1 MRKLSQLPSPPEKG
15 LLGHVYYL
23 KKGNIHRQMMEWQRR
38 YGSLY
43 RLRAGLKKALVIA
56 DVDLIREILKARPH
70 DFRRISNIEAVFEEA
85 GMNGVFSSEGENW
98 KFRRRIVEGALQP
111 GQLERFHP
119 HMQNITRRF
128 SERLTTLALA
138 AQGVSITDEFRRYTA
153 DITTMLAFGKDMNLT
168 GSSEN
173 PVSSALQSVFP
184 VLHRRCRSPFPLWR
198 LYRSK
203 EDKAFD
209 EGLDR
214 IKVTLAELIEEQR
227 RIIISGDVTT
237 PENFLQAMVLQQKD
251 HQMLTD
257 RDIVAN
263 ALTLLL
269 AGEDTTANTLAW
281 TVYLLSRHP
290 EAEQKLIQ
298 EIDQHNDGDPLPWP
312 LPSLPWMNAVIKESM
327 RLKPVAPQIYLEP
340 MNDTCIGDVAI
351 SKGTPLF
358 LALHAGALDEAYFSD
373 AQSFDPSRWTNREG
387 ASMNAL
393 FPFGGGARMCPGR
406 SLALTEIKM
415 ALHALYSNF
424 KLIPL
429 QDPNSVRERFAFTMA
444 PLNFRATIIRR

>member
-1 MRKLSQLPSPPEKG
+1 MRKLSQLPAPPEKG
-15 LLGHVYYL
+15 ILGHVHYL
-23 KKGNIHRQMMEWQRR
+23 KKGNIHRQMMEWQHR

-98 KFRRRIVEGALQP
+98 KFSRRIVEGALQP
-111 GQLERFHP
+111 GQLARFHP
-119 HMQNITRRF
+119 HMQSITVRF
-128 SERLTTLALA
+128 SERLDSLTSAP
-138 AQGVSITDEFRRYTA
+138 QGVSLTDEFRRYTA

-168 GSSEN
+168 GSSDN
-173 PVSSALQSVFP
+173 PVSAALQSVFP

-198 LYRSK
+198 LYRSA

-209 EGLDR
+209 EGLR
-214 IKVTLAELIEEQR
+214 QIKATLAELIDDQR
-227 RIIISGDVTT
+227 RIIAAGDVTT
-237 PENFLQAMVLQQKD
+237 PENFLQAMVFQQME
-251 HQMLTD
+251 HRMLTD

-281 TVYLLSRHP
+281 TAYLLSCHP
-290 EAEQKLIQ
+290 EVEQALVQ
-298 EIDQHNDGDPLPWP
+298 EIEQHNDGAPLPWP

-340 MNDTCIGDVAI
+340 VRDTRIGDVEV

-358 LALHAGALDEAYFSD
+358 LALHAGTLDDASFSD
-373 AQSFDPSRWTNREG
+373 PQSFDPSRWIKREG
-387 ASMNAL
+387 ASTSAL

-415 ALHALYSNF
+415 ALHAIYSRF
-424 KLIPL
+424 KIVPM
-429 QDPNSVRERFAFTMA
+429 QDPETVQERFAFTMA
-444 PLNFRATIIRR
+444 PQNFRATIIRR

>member
-1 MRKLSQLPSPPEKG
+1 MRKLSQLPAPPEKG
-15 LLGHVYYL
+15 LLGHVYFL
-23 KKGNIHRQMMEWQRR
+23 KKGNIHRQMMEWQRD

-43 RLRAGLKKALVIA
+43 RLRAGLKKALVIT

-119 HMQNITRRF
+119 HMQSITARF
-128 SERLTTLALA
+128 SERLDTLTSVP
-138 AQGVSITDEFRRYTA
+138 QGVSLTDEFRRYTA

-168 GSSEN
+168 GSSDN

-198 LYRSK
+198 LYRSP

-209 EGLDR
+209 EGLGR
-214 IKVTLAELIEEQR
+214 IKATLAGLIEEQR
-227 RIIISGDVTT
+227 RIIAVGDVST
-237 PENFLQAMVLQQKD
+237 PENFLQAMVFQQRE
-251 HQMLTD
+251 HRMLTD
-257 RDIVAN
+257 QDIIAN

-281 TVYLLSRHP
+281 TVYLLSHHP
-290 EAEQKLIQ
+290 EAEQELIR
-298 EIDQHNDGDPLPWP
+298 EIEQYNDDGPLPWP
-312 LPSLPWMNAVIKESM
+312 LPSFPWMNAVMKESM

-340 MNDTCIGDVAI
+340 MRDTRIGDVEV

-358 LALHAGALDEAYFSD
+358 LALHAGTLDEAYFTD
-373 AQSFDPSRWTNREG
+373 AQRFDPSRWVKREG
-387 ASMNAL
+387 ATTNAL

-415 ALHALYSNF
+415 ALHAIYSRYNI
-424 KLIPL
+424 IPM
-429 QDPNSVRERFAFTMA
+429 QDPETVQERFAFTMA
-444 PLNFRATIIRR
+444 PQNLRATIIRR

>member
-1 MRKLSQLPSPPEKG
+1 MRKLSQLPAPPEKG

-23 KKGNIHRQMMEWQRR
+23 KKENIHRQMMEWQRD

-98 KFRRRIVEGALQP
+98 KFRRRIVESALQP

-119 HMQNITRRF
+119 LMQNITTRF
-128 SERLTTLALA
+128 SERLDSLISVPEGIFL
-138 AQGVSITDEFRRYTA
+138 TDEFRRYTA

-168 GSSEN
+168 GSIDN

-184 VLHRRCRSPFPLWR
+184 VLHRRCRSPIPLWR
-198 LYRSK
+198 LYRSP

-209 EGLDR
+209 EGLGR
-214 IKVTLAELIEEQR
+214 IKNTLAALIDEQR
-227 RIIISGDVTT
+227 RSITAGDVTT
-237 PENFLQAMVLQQKD
+237 PENFLQAMVFQQME
-251 HQMLTD
+251 HQRLTD

-281 TVYLLSRHP
+281 TMYLLSRHP
-290 EAEQKLIQ
+290 QAELALIQ
-298 EIDQHNDGDPLPWP
+298 EIDQHNDSAPLPWP
-312 LPSLPWMNAVIKESM
+312 LPSFPWMNAIIKESM
-327 RLKPVAPQIYLEP
+327 RLKPVTPQIYLEP
-340 MNDTCIGDVAI
+340 VRDTRIGDI
-351 SKGTPLF
+351 EIHKGTPLF
-358 LALHAGALDEAYFSD
+358 LALHAGTLDEAYFSD
-373 AQSFDPSRWTNREG
+373 AQAFEPSRWIKREG
-387 ASMNAL
+387 ASNAL

-415 ALHALYSNF
+415 ALHAIYSRF
-424 KLIPL
+424 KVIPL
-429 QDPNSVRERFAFTMA
+429 QDPEMVQERYAFTMA
-444 PLNFRATIIRR
+444 PQNFRAAIIRR